1 MTGWPV
7 RRMLA
12 LSSLT
17 MRELT
22 RVGRALGELEG
33 TGPDDD
39 LLLGPFRRQAR
50 VAGQAQGRA
59 IGREEGWREGHAE
72 GRRQGCQDGIEA
84 RVADQ
89 RALLVRQSTRK
100 FDAKTARQ
108 VAQRLSGVRGLAAL
122 AEVGDWIIDCPNGD
136 ELIER
141 LAAGDDSGFLNPP

>member
-1 MTGWPV
+1 
-7 RRMLA
+7 
-12 LSSLT
+12 

-39 LLLGPFRRQAR
+39 LLLGPFRRQAH

-108 VAQRLSGVRGLAAL
+108 VAQRLNCSLDGIRFPLLGMASAGAL
-122 AEVGDWIIDCPNGD
+122 RVWRMKPSN
-136 ELIER
+136 
-141 LAAGDDSGFLNPP
+141 